1 MVFVRG
7 GMITS
12 RGSTLLAQRELC
24 RFVSAVTGGDPVQP
38 TLLPGKR
45 EGRVRWTAQ
54 GWYLRRFAWQTRFQ
68 PNDAPSLGQLAGKVP
83 VNACF

>member
-1 MVFVRG
+1 MLG
-7 GMITS
+7 LS
-12 RGSTLLAQRELC
+12 RGSTLLATSQEKKTC

-38 TLLPGKR
+38 TLCPENAK
-45 EGRVRWTAQ
+45 GRVRWTAQ
-54 GWYLRRFAWQTRFQ
+54 GWYLHRFAWQTRFQ